1 MDGEIY
7 YIPKSQPNKK
17 VYLKS
22 LNTDTIPN

>member
-7 YIPKSQPNKK
+7 YISKMQPNKK
-17 VYLKS
+17 VHLKS